1 MRTGWFTD
9 SDGQIYYLNKLSDGT
24 RGKMLTGWQWIDG
37 KCYYFSQVSDGKK
50 GHLVKDMITP
60 DGYTVNANGEW
71 TVNGTVITR

>member
-1 MRTGWFTD
+1 
-9 SDGQIYYLNKLSDGT
+9 
-24 RGKMLTGWQWIDG
+24 MLTGWQWIDG